1 MSKLPKNPLP
11 FSVPGCYLA
20 GGAILSTVTKT
31 EISDYDL
38 YPKSKEAMITL
49 FYILQES
56 NCFVVNYSDRAV
68 TWKCNDVVK
77 DNGERGIIQVM
88 TFDTFENPEKIFDF
102 FDFSVC
108 MGAFDTDTLE
118 YHFHKDFWPS
128 VASRTLY
135 FNPKTKY
142 PLNSLTRVSKYT
154 SKGYHLPKT
163 QSIKMSLAVI
173 NSGMPTS
180 WEELEAAI
188 GGSYGRQI
196 KIMVTD
202 KEFSYEAALE
212 ILGDLVLDIDVVTE
226 SYDKIKAEH
235 LEVSVTGSTVPILTI
250 PYSNNSM
257 NSSSKTYKIVNG
269 AAVPMDA
276 AEKTALTLL
285 GVNMEEIDPN
295 TMFNGYKWMTHVD
308 GNTYEGLFN
317 FKRVQYTMKEE
328 TGEITGL
335 YNTPEMA
342 LQPPSSAQTSLCM
355 FSFVASDITSATS
368 RDFHVKRSTF
378 QEVVKC

>member
-1 MSKLPKNPLP
+1 MSKLPKSPLP

-49 FYILQES
+49 FYLLQDS

-68 TWKCNDVVK
+68 TWKCNDIVK

-88 TFDTFENPEKIFDF
+88 TFDTFESPEKIFDF

-135 FNPKTKY
+135 FNPMTKY

-154 SKGYHLPKT
+154 SKGYYLPKT
-163 QSIKMSLAVI
+163 ESIKMSLAVI

-196 KIMVTD
+196 KIAVTD

-212 ILGDLVLDIDVVTE
+212 ILDDLVLDIDVVTE
-226 SYDKIKAEH
+226 PYDKIKAEH
-235 LEVSVTGSTVPILTI
+235 LEVSVNGSNVPILTV
-250 PYSNNSM
+250 PYSNNNM
-257 NSSSKTYKIVNG
+257 NSSAKTYKIVNG
-269 AAVPMDA
+269 AAVLMDA
-276 AEKTALTLL
+276 DEKTVLTLL
-285 GVNMEEIDPN
+285 GVKMEEIDPN
-295 TMFNGYKWMTHVD
+295 TMFNGYKWMIHVD
-308 GNTYEGLFN
+308 GNTYEGPFN
-317 FKRVQYTMKEE
+317 FKKVQYTIKEE

-335 YNTPEMA
+335 YNTPEVA
-342 LQPPSSAQTSLCM
+342 LQPPSLSQTSLCM
-355 FSFVASDITSATS
+355 FTFVASDITSATS